1 MKSLLRFALIALTAT
16 GGFLLPITSTEAQ
29 IRLPRRTVTPSSL
42 PNTVGQIDPAETVEI
57 IVTNSLPGD
66 LGIGFSG
73 GPNVELNPGEEVT
86 VSFASVPLSLF
97 IYPFDREISIQQSI
111 GIEENTIFVEVLEI
125 DDAAPGDLSINV
137 DRGGNVYIF

>member
-1 MKSLLRFALIALTAT
+1 MRSPFRFALISLATA
-16 GGFLLPITSTEAQ
+16 GIFLLPATLTEAQ
-29 IRLPRRTVTPSSL
+29 TRLPRRSVPASSL
-42 PNTVGQIDPAETVEI
+42 PNTVGRIDPAEAVDI
-57 IVTNSLPGD
+57 VVTNSLSGD

-73 GPNVELNPGEEVT
+73 GPNVELDPGEEVT

-97 IYPFDREISIQQSI
+97 IYPFDRDVSIQQSI